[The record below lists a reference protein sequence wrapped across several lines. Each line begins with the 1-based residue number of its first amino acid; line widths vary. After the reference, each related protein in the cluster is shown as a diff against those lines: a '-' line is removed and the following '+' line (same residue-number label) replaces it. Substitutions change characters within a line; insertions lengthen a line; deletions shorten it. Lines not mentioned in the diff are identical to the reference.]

1 MNTPLHAMNEE
12 TQVPTSVAWPRRIGA
27 GLAIAGAILQLS
39 PLLGVVGTI
48 AGMMKAFRALGDAGV
63 ADPAQLSDSIGQ
75 VLVSTATGIALGLAG
90 MACLAAGVL
99 LFNYR
104 QRWARIMLIILGVLW
119 GLGLVVGGVLYT
131 AARPGDPIESPAS

>member
-1 MNTPLHAMNEE
+1 MNAE
-12 TQVPTSVAWPRRIGA
+12 TQIPTLGSWPSRIGA

-39 PLLGVVGTI
+39 PLLGVAGTI
-48 AGMMKAFRALGDAGV
+48 ASMMKAFRALGDAGV
-63 ADPAQLSDSIGQ
+63 ADPAQLSVSIGQ
-75 VLVSTATGIALGLAG
+75 VLVSTATGIALGLGG

-131 AARPGDPIESPAS
+131 AARPGEPIESPAS